1 MQGPKNNA
9 KTKKKRASSAQD
21 EYELNEE
28 QTSGRTMK
36 YLEIL
41 EMGNYSTTDE

>member
-1 MQGPKNNA
+1 
-9 KTKKKRASSAQD
+9 
-21 EYELNEE
+21 LNEE

-41 EMGNYSTTDE
+41 EMGNYSTTDEWALNDYFER